1 MTRRRR
7 LQLGLAGAIALGS
20 VYASFVPG
28 SAANMSQW
36 SVADSV
42 RRGLGGA
49 ESVPLGLRTRAVMD
63 EVMPSGASLAGD
75 RNRFTQTTPASRGVR
90 VAASAAE
97 LTVRPRL
104 KPPVGDGR
112 RLGVQIMAAPQTAS
126 GQRWWIVAGAESET
140 YVVSPETGFRDLN
153 LSQVGGQAAIGDAHI
168 GVAFEVGHDV
178 YASFGYVQQR
188 RRFDLGAQG
197 WEEEDHFLGAG
208 FRARW

>member
-1 MTRRRR
+1 MTRARTV
-7 LQLGLAGAIALGS
+7 QLGLAATIALGA

-28 SAANMSQW
+28 SAADMTQW

-49 ESVPLGLRTRAVMD
+49 ESVPLGLRTRAVID
-63 EVMPSGASLAGD
+63 EVMPSGRSLTSD
-75 RNRFTQTTPASRGVR
+75 RNRFTQTTPESRGVR
-90 VAASAAE
+90 IETSAAE

-104 KPPVGDGR
+104 KPPAGDGR
-112 RLGVQIMAAPQTAS
+112 RLGVQITAAPQNGT

-140 YVVSPETGFRDLN
+140 YVVSPDTGFRDLN

-168 GVAFEVGHDV
+168 GVAFEVGHDA
-178 YASFGYVQQR
+178 YASLGYVQQR